1 MKTNNKLSY
10 LFKDLTVLDLSSVL
24 AGPQVGSFFAE
35 LGAKVI
41 KIENKKSGG
50 DPTRQWKLEGEK
62 GSDVISS
69 YYASANYCKE
79 SLFLDLSLKDD
90 YQEVKRLALTS
101 DIILS
106 NYQPRVAK
114 KLKVDYQNLS
124 IDNPKVIY
132 AQLHAY
138 APDDPRPGYD
148 LVMQAETGF
157 MSMNGQPDGAP
168 SKMPVAII
176 DLMAAHQLKEAIL
189 IAIIKRDRDAAG
201 SLVEVSLYQSAIAS
215 LANQAS
221 NYLMAEHIPVKMGSL
236 HPNIAPYGDVYF
248 SKDEI
253 PFILAV
259 GSDAQF
265 RKLGETLNCDKL
277 LSTTFEYNSDR
288 LIHRDKMNKLI
299 ESVFL
304 KKTYLEIEQL
314 LILQGIPFC
323 RVQSLDSVFTQ
334 KLAKNM
340 VLEHVIEGNA
350 VKSVSQIAFT
360 IT

>member
-176 DLMAAHQLKEAIL
+176 E
-189 IAIIKRDRDAAG
+189 
-201 SLVEVSLYQSAIAS
+201 
-215 LANQAS
+215 
-221 NYLMAEHIPVKMGSL
+221 
-236 HPNIAPYGDVYF
+236 
-248 SKDEI
+248 DEI

-323 RVQSLDSVFTQ
+323 RVQSLDSVFAQ